1 MRTSNNLFGPID
13 EPLFFMLLS
22 LMIIGF
28 ASVFAAEFDA
38 ADWHIFDLSKN
49 HGKQLLWIGVSM
61 FLFLFIQLVDS
72 RLINTVSYLIYG
84 IMIVLLLIVFVKG
97 QSVGGNQ
104 NWINFGF
111 FKLQP
116 SEFVKF
122 GTALTLAK
130 FLSRPMG
137 KFSNLKDRIYVS
149 FIIGLPLILIL
160 LQGDVGSALVYVGF
174 IFVLNRVGL
183 PNEIIYVGIYV
194 IAISVMSLLINEYI
208 LMGILV
214 FICLLIVY
222 FNRRTRQLIQFVTFA
237 GVLSCIY
244 VKAVEL
250 IFNNALKEYHRE
262 RIYVMLG
269 KVTDNAGASYN
280 LNQSKIAIGSGGFF
294 GKGYLNGLQTRY
306 DFVPELSTDFIFCS
320 IGEEFGFI
328 GSMVIVGLFVGLVL
342 RLIYV
347 AERQRSKFNQLFIYG
362 VASIIFMHFIINVGM
377 TIGLAPVIGIPL
389 PFISYGG
396 SSLISFTLMLATVIK
411 LDADRLMHFGRK

>member
-13 EPLFFMLLS
+13 EPLFFMLIA
-22 LMIIGF
+22 LMVVGF
-28 ASVFAAEFDA
+28 AAIFAAQFDA
-38 ADWHIFDLSKN
+38 ADWHFFDLSKN
-49 HGKQLLWIGVSM
+49 YGKQLLWIGISL
-61 FLFLFIQLVDS
+61 FLFLFIQLIDS
-72 RLINTVSYLIYG
+72 RLINAVAYIIYG
-84 IMIVLLLIVFVKG
+84 IMIILLLIVFVKG

-116 SEFVKF
+116 SEFVKY
-122 GTALTLAK
+122 GSALALAK
-130 FLSRPMG
+130 YLSRPMA
-137 KFSNLKDRIYVS
+137 KFSKVKDKLTVAA
-149 FIIGLPLILIL
+149 IIGLPLVLIL

-174 IFVLNRVGL
+174 VFVLNRVGL
-183 PNEIIYVGIYV
+183 PNELIYFGIYM
-194 IAISVMSLLINEYI
+194 IAISVMALLINEYI

-214 FICLLIVY
+214 FVCLLIVY
-222 FNRRTRQLIQFVTFA
+222 FNRRTRQLIQFVTIA
-237 GVLSCIY
+237 GVFSCIY

-269 KVTDNAGASYN
+269 KVTDNADASYN

-306 DFVPELSTDFIFCS
+306 DFVPELSTDFIFCT

-328 GSMVIVGLFVGLVL
+328 GSLFIVGLFVGLIL

-347 AERQRSKFNQLFIYG
+347 AERQRSQFNQLFIYG
-362 VASIIFMHFIINVGM
+362 VAAIIFMHFIINIGM

>member
-1 MRTSNNLFGPID
+1 MCR
-13 EPLFFMLLS
+13 
-22 LMIIGF
+22 
-28 ASVFAAEFDA
+28 
-38 ADWHIFDLSKN
+38 
-49 HGKQLLWIGVSM
+49 
-61 FLFLFIQLVDS
+61 
-72 RLINTVSYLIYG
+72 
-84 IMIVLLLIVFVKG
+84 
-97 QSVGGNQ
+97 
-104 NWINFGF
+104 
-111 FKLQP
+111 
-116 SEFVKF
+116 
-122 GTALTLAK
+122 
-130 FLSRPMG
+130 
-137 KFSNLKDRIYVS
+137 

-280 LNQSKIAIGSGGFF
+280 LNQSKIAIGSGGVF